1 MTKEEWEEE
10 EGEEEEDAE
19 LFSSGHI
26 ASSPLILGH
35 H

>member
-10 EGEEEEDAE
+10 EGEEDAE